1 MAGGAL
7 KRRRAMDPIVEAA
20 LRKWPNVP
28 HCHGWLGLDAR
39 GRWYLRDV
47 AAQAAG
53 PFPQVKG
60 SRIDHEGLLGFIAR
74 NYAADADGGWF
85 FQNGPQ
91 RVYVDLEAAPWV
103 WRLQPGAPVG
113 VQAHTGLPAQARAAW
128 LDEAGRLFLEADLGF
143 GLVHSLDTELAA
155 QALAA
160 GQWPLHEL
168 AFAQMPARFGYR
180 LAPP

>member
-1 MAGGAL
+1 M
-7 KRRRAMDPIVEAA
+7 
-20 LRKWPNVP
+20 
-28 HCHGWLGLDAR
+28 
-39 GRWYLRDV
+39 
-47 AAQAAG
+47 
-53 PFPQVKG
+53 
-60 SRIDHEGLLGFIAR
+60 
-74 NYAADADGGWF
+74 
-85 FQNGPQ
+85 
-91 RVYVDLEAAPWV
+91 
-103 WRLQPGAPVG
+103 WRLQPGSPVG

-180 LAPP
+180 LAPR